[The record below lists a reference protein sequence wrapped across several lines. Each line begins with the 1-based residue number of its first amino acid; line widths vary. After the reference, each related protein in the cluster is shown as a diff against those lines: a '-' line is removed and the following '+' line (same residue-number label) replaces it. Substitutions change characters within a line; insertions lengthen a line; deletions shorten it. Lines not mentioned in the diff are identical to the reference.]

1 MRLTSFPC
9 QPIHNLLLPYSF
21 ISRFTRAITSNQ
33 KNRKCVPLQT
43 TTIRLTVRAYSVS
56 PTMVKAIR
64 VHELGGP
71 EAREKIRHEEGQ
83 LQAPILVWWKNREN
97 QFPTL
102 ARIVRDV
109 LAIQA
114 SSVASEQAFSAAR
127 FMIGDHRY
135 SLAKD
140 SLEISVLFRDWVN
153 AERRNTGLPQLNS
166 QIEDE
171 IDEIFGDNSDDGME
185 AMEEERQIQVPKNVS
200 FEMIQKLRKD
210 FKKSFNC

>member
-1 MRLTSFPC
+1 MEKNI
-9 QPIHNLLLPYSF
+9 PIVEPPSCKPRSDDTDDWMDDYLELESSTNNDFDLYF
-21 ISRFTRAITSNQ
+21 NQ
-33 KNRKCVPLQT
+33 ARK
-43 TTIRLTVRAYSVS
+43 
-56 PTMVKAIR
+56 
-64 VHELGGP
+64 
-71 EAREKIRHEEGQ
+71 KIRHEEGQ

-166 QIEDE
+166 RIEEE
-171 IDEIFGDNSDDGME
+171 IDEIFGDNSDDDMKSI
-185 AMEEERQIQVPKNVS
+185 EEERQIQVPKNVS

>member
-1 MRLTSFPC
+1 M
-9 QPIHNLLLPYSF
+9 
-21 ISRFTRAITSNQ
+21 
-33 KNRKCVPLQT
+33 
-43 TTIRLTVRAYSVS
+43 
-56 PTMVKAIR
+56 
-64 VHELGGP
+64 
-71 EAREKIRHEEGQ
+71 
-83 LQAPILVWWKNREN
+83 
-97 QFPTL
+97 
-102 ARIVRDV
+102 

-200 FEMIQKLRKD
+200 FEMIQKIRKE